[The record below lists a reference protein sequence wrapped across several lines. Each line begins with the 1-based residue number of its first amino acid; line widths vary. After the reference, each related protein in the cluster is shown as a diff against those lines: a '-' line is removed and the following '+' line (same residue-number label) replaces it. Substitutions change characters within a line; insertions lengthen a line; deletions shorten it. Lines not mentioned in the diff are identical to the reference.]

1 MMRFTYFSRSFL
13 TLRHFIRVFDPM
25 SRPQNPFPTYL
36 KKFPDAGR
44 IYWRGETRDLPGK
57 YRSPESLAEYH
68 RLCEIVRETG
78 ELPPLDTLEQLLLIK
93 DLCKRYHHYL
103 KEKHGK
109 TSNEP
114 IYISY
119 ALRALKKLCGNLPVS
134 EFGPAQ
140 LRAVRGELLAAGY
153 VRRTCNKRIQ
163 QLVRMFRWAVSEDL
177 AEPSQWQRLQ
187 SVEPVAAGQFGAIDR
202 PRKRPVSD
210 AHYHLTLEHASF
222 EVTSALRVLALT
234 GMRTGELLQ
243 MRPQDVDM
251 TGTHWIYR
259 PQRHKTQAKTGDT
272 LIAIPAV
279 ATQILIAHMPK
290 SFNEPWFPYC
300 SSWLRNAVK
309 RICQAHDI
317 PLWHPHQLRH
327 RFVTK
332 VANAINEKAAQT
344 LARHH
349 DPKMTDHYTARDA
362 LPILQLMDQLPADL
376 E

>member
-1 MMRFTYFSRSFL
+1 M
-13 TLRHFIRVFDPM
+13 RHFIKIFSSMP
-25 SRPQNPFPTYL
+25 RPQNPSPTYL
-36 KKFPDAGR
+36 KKFPDHGR

-57 YRSPESLAEYH
+57 YRSAESLAEYH

-78 ELPPLDTLEQLLLIK
+78 ELPPLDTLAKPLVIK
-93 DLCKRYHHYL
+93 DLCKRYLHYL

-109 TSNEP
+109 NSNEP
-114 IYISY
+114 VYIGY
-119 ALRALKKLCGNLPVS
+119 ALKAIRKSFANLPVK

-140 LRAVRGELLAAGY
+140 LKTVRSELVQAGY

-163 QLVRMFRWAVSEDL
+163 QIVRLFRWAVSEDL
-177 AEPSQWQRLQ
+177 AEPDQWQRLQ
-187 SVEPVAAGQFGAIDR
+187 AIEPIARGQFGAVDR
-202 PRKRPVSD
+202 PRTRPVSD
-210 AHYHLTLEHASF
+210 EHFHLTLQHASPK
-222 EVTSALRVLALT
+222 VAAALRILALT

-251 TGTHWIYR
+251 TGDHWIYR
-259 PQRHKTQAKTGDT
+259 PQSHKTQHKTGDT
-272 LIAIPAV
+272 LIAVPAPAV
-279 ATQILIAHMPK
+279 ATLATYMPK
-290 SFNEPWFPYC
+290 KYSDRWFPHC
-300 SSWLRNAVK
+300 SSWLRLAVK

-349 DPKMTDHYTARDA
+349 DPKMTDHYTAKDIEPLIR
-362 LPILQLMDQLPADL
+362 LMDQLPDL